1 MDVTPRTTHLIS
13 LHTQTAKVASVLQH
27 RAAQVWVLHP
37 DWLVYCRWSLSR
49 VQESTFMLNQL
60 QPGQSMPCPV
70 MDCTPLDPP
79 LSAPVALPPA
89 SASAPA
95 GSSVPS
101 ASNGVNQPG
110 GAAPRIAGAGGS
122 GSGGPTV
129 DAGSEQRKRARSG
142 SDLEQGPF
150 SADVLNTLKK
160 LRAAGP
166 APMPSQAGVPTAAP
180 VTLNGASLHRLPG
193 ATVPDLPRAVPP
205 TSSSASTSDPMR
217 RKDLFRNTAVT
228 ALGTS
233 AISNSTG
240 GDANGPA
247 RVGVIKKK
255 VNALVLE
262 RDSSGAA
269 ESPVSRRQQSVPP
282 GASKASG
289 SVAPQAEERPVSS
302 VENVKRDSST
312 AAHTNRRRPSF
323 APLASSELRYSPGKV
338 RVAGPGELDTSYRLD
353 PAEAAAVPAPYF
365 AELAAGS
372 AGDTAESASGFSA
385 SSCSKETGASNRRG
399 PEMEEGE
406 VAEEGKEGL
415 MGRRG
420 TARRARGDSPVSD
433 NSKSSSRSRDS
444 SHSSASRSSSEG
456 ANSLLGTGDGDYE
469 DEDDATG
476 QGGSLRGSEEEG
488 YEVGEEEDS
497 LCDEGLLCCNDDQG
511 STCSATA
518 LEEGDSWG
526 RRSARR
532 RRVPALSY
540 EGYAAGGV
548 DRSAADRPFYD
559 PDVLLFNGSSPGPAA
574 SAGSL
579 RELHRDNSSSG
590 SLRSA
595 HAASSSEDD
604 GSDFEV
610 MMMRRRGVSSVVP
623 DCTLQNG
630 VGLVGMGSAAVGGGA
645 LAWMAT
651 LSDEDELVGDS

>member
-1 MDVTPRTTHLIS
+1 
-13 LHTQTAKVASVLQH
+13 
-27 RAAQVWVLHP
+27 
-37 DWLVYCRWSLSR
+37 
-49 VQESTFMLNQL
+49 
-60 QPGQSMPCPV
+60 
-70 MDCTPLDPP
+70 
-79 LSAPVALPPA
+79 
-89 SASAPA
+89 
-95 GSSVPS
+95 
-101 ASNGVNQPG
+101 
-110 GAAPRIAGAGGS
+110 
-122 GSGGPTV
+122 V

-193 ATVPDLPRAVPP
+193 ATVPDRPRAVPP

-233 AISNSTG
+233 AISSSTG
-240 GDANGPA
+240 GGANGPA
-247 RVGVIKKK
+247 RVGVIKKR

-269 ESPVSRRQQSVPP
+269 ESPVSPRQQSVPS
-282 GASKASG
+282 GAGKASR

-302 VENVKRDSST
+302 SENVKRDSST

-323 APLASSELRYSPGKV
+323 APPASSELRYSPGKV

-353 PAEAAAVPAPYF
+353 PAEAAAVPVPYF
-365 AELAAGS
+365 AELASGS
-372 AGDTAESASGFSA
+372 AGDTAESASGFSGS
-385 SSCSKETGASNRRG
+385 SSCNRGTDASNGRG

-415 MGRRG
+415 RGRRG

-444 SHSSASRSSSEG
+444 SHSSASRSSSGG

-469 DEDDATG
+469 DEDDAAG
-476 QGGSLRGSEEEG
+476 EGGSLRGSEEEG

-548 DRSAADRPFYD
+548 DRSAADRPFFD
-559 PDVLLFNGSSPGPAA
+559 PDALLFNGSSAGPAA

-610 MMMRRRGVSSVVP
+610 MMMRRRGVSSGVP
-623 DCTLQNG
+623 DSALQNG
-630 VGLVGMGSAAVGGGA
+630 VGLGMGTAAVGGGA